1 MTNTLLIEQD
11 ASTKD
16 LYIKIPRQLLERLG
30 WEEGDEISWET
41 QKDGTIKIEKANSEE
56 DYYNSESEGKE
67 YKINDEI
74 FKDFDEKYDDYIQTG
89 SQESYFYS
97 PEANGTWNS
106 EENQFGF
113 H

>member
-1 MTNTLLIEQD
+1 MDTLLIEQD
-11 ASTKD
+11 ASTED

-30 WEEGDEISWET
+30 WEEGDQISWET

>member
-1 MTNTLLIEQD
+1 MPARKT
-11 ASTKD
+11 STSKSLD
-16 LYIKIPRQLLERLG
+16 NFLSDSDGKKVTKSPGRPRKTAQ
-30 WEEGDEISWET
+30 S
-41 QKDGTIKIEKANSEE
+41 KIEKANSEE
-56 DYYNSESEGKE
+56 NYYNSESEGKE

>member
-1 MTNTLLIEQD
+1 MDTLLIEQD
-11 ASTKD
+11 ASTED

-67 YKINDEI
+67 
-74 FKDFDEKYDDYIQTG
+74 FKDFDERYDEYIQTV

-97 PEANGTWNS
+97 PEANGTWDS

>member
-1 MTNTLLIEQD
+1 MDTLLIEQD
-11 ASTKD
+11 ASTED

-41 QKDGTIKIEKANSEE
+41 QKDGTIKIEKTNSEE

-67 YKINDEI
+67 
-74 FKDFDEKYDDYIQTG
+74 FKDFDERYDEYIQTV

>member
-1 MTNTLLIEQD
+1 MDTLLIEQD
-11 ASTKD
+11 ASTED

-30 WEEGDEISWET
+30 WEEGDEISWEI

-67 YKINDEI
+67 
-74 FKDFDEKYDDYIQTG
+74 FKDFDERYDEYIQTV